1 MKSNLIIVISLIF
14 TCLKLQAKG
23 LDIQAKDISI
33 EKKNKITVFK
43 EDVII
48 KTQENITIKTD
59 YLEYNKESGLLKL
72 KNNIK
77 TIDDKSNTIETEYAE
92 YDEKNKIFKSVG
104 PTKIISSDGYV
115 VNTDSV
121 IFNKIENTIFSEN
134 TSEIIDKEGNIISL
148 NNFSYETQNNIFKS
162 AGKIKVTD
170 NKKNTYEFSQIYIDT
185 KKKELIGT
193 DIKAFIN
200 DPDFKVKEKNKP
212 RVFSNTLQLN
222 DNKKTFG
229 KSIFTLCDFR
239 EKDKCPPW
247 TIQATK
253 MLHDSKKKTIYY
265 NNAVIKVYDLPI
277 FYLPKLSHPD
287 PTVDR
292 RSGFLPPSLMNSK
305 NLGNGISLPYFWDI
319 KHDKNLTITN
329 NIFFTENPLFLAEY
343 HQAFKDA
350 NLKTD
355 IGFTQ
360 GYKKTTSSKKAG
372 DKSHFFSKYVKSFKG
387 KNGSD
392 NTFELNI
399 QDTSNDKYLKLY
411 KIKSDLV
418 DYEKDYL
425 ENSLSFT
432 HQKDDL
438 FLGINSIMY
447 ETLKDTYND
456 KYEYILPEITLD
468 KNIFAST
475 KFGILDLQSNFEIQ
489 NYDTNKTS
497 KLLINDFDWEIKNTT
512 FYNSLK
518 SKFFSK
524 IKNINYDAK
533 NIVNYKNDTTSELYG
548 ALGYLAELDF
558 VKKAQ
563 STHFLSPKILLKYA
577 PGSMRKEEKGSRLDP
592 DNAFTLDRLDTKEN
606 FETGLSASVGFD
618 YEIDDHFALSVAQ
631 VINEKENDKMPNNT
645 GLNEKLSDLVGE
657 TNIKLSENLNLKYNF
672 SIDQNYND
680 FNYNEFQAKFNFD
693 KLSFNLDYLQESKHI
708 GNNEYI
714 KADVSLFN
722 KDKSEIKFKT
732 KRSLIT
738 NSAEYYDLSYEYIND
753 CLRAGI
759 VYRREF
765 YNDSEIEA
773 ENSLMFKITLIP
785 FGGLDIDAPN

>member
-1 MKSNLIIVISLIF
+1 
-14 TCLKLQAKG
+14 
-23 LDIQAKDISI
+23 
-33 EKKNKITVFK
+33 
-43 EDVII
+43 
-48 KTQENITIKTD
+48 
-59 YLEYNKESGLLKL
+59 
-72 KNNIK
+72 
-77 TIDDKSNTIETEYAE
+77 
-92 YDEKNKIFKSVG
+92 
-104 PTKIISSDGYV
+104 
-115 VNTDSV
+115 
-121 IFNKIENTIFSEN
+121 
-134 TSEIIDKEGNIISL
+134 
-148 NNFSYETQNNIFKS
+148 
-162 AGKIKVTD
+162 
-170 NKKNTYEFSQIYIDT
+170 
-185 KKKELIGT
+185 
-193 DIKAFIN
+193 
-200 DPDFKVKEKNKP
+200 
-212 RVFSNTLQLN
+212 
-222 DNKKTFG
+222 
-229 KSIFTLCDFR
+229 
-239 EKDKCPPW
+239 
-247 TIQATK
+247 

-563 STHFLSPKILLKYA
+563 STHFLSPKILLRYA

-657 TNIKLSENLNLKYNF
+657 TNIKLSKNLNLKYNF